1 MCLFLV
7 HFAHVPSPL
16 PLIQYKHH
24 GLRKTSLAVFSEP
37 GSVQTPVRVQRYLLR
52 EWTAFTRFFFFLSC
66 FKKSILHM
74 SQKFDDKIS
83 YFLFVEKKSWN
94 FVLPFV
100 IVPYHNSYMWV
111 FSILTKNIF
120 WFCSLCTCDP
130 KNEFTTTFILLNN
143 SQIILLVSIQLWS
156 LICGGTLL
164 KVL

>member
-1 MCLFLV
+1 MSLLPY
-7 HFAHVPSPL
+7 PSFNISIMDSGRHL
-16 PLIQYKHH
+16 LLSSQNLDQFKHQSEFKDICW
-24 GLRKTSLAVFSEP
+24 GNELLLLA
-37 GSVQTPVRVQRYLLR
+37 
-52 EWTAFTRFFFFLSC
+52 FFFFLSC

-100 IVPYHNSYMWV
+100 IVPYHNPYMWV